1 MDIALS
7 WGISAH
13 INMLD
18 GQATL
23 VTKNQLSASFPFL
36 LVMIIIAI
44 FTEVC

>member
-7 WGISAH
+7 WGTSAH

-23 VTKNQLSASFPFL
+23 VTKKTIKRFFSFF
-36 LVMIIIAI
+36 ISNNNSE
-44 FTEVC
+44 FY